1 MAQPLE
7 FGRLK
12 AADLAVEDLQFTDGE
27 FTYVASG
34 KKLGH
39 GGIGAAWLV
48 TRWRGDEP
56 GEVVVAKT
64 FRDEFL
70 AALSEDE
77 VARRHFD
84 HFERVL
90 DEVQRIEHPNLL
102 PVLKWAAI
110 SDNFL
115 LFTPLAGPS
124 LLQTVAL
131 NTLSPRERLWLI
143 LDALRALAHL
153 HKRGIVHRDFTLH
166 NVLTLGDHGVVFDFD
181 LTIMP
186 SLLGDE
192 ERSYRGYYQGRVLGS
207 PEFSIAPEL
216 LDPVLV
222 LEPIGPRVDVY
233 AAGTALHALFSERS
247 VYGEAP
253 DLASL
258 FQRITDGVVHRGAS
272 RVAATER
279 VPPVLL
285 PVIQRCLEREPS
297 LRFADAS
304 ELVSAL
310 EGAHEQLSAEEL
322 RGPKRKTMYEITV
335 VNWSPDEI
343 WETRLDPS
351 VTLDEIRGA
360 ERTLARYGYLV
371 EQSLGRVKGHAIYLA
386 MPDPDLVGDG
396 RFPDDNT
403 YRKIV
408 TVLDLSARGDAEELV
423 QRWLGRFLP
432 IVKRVRQGYLTAL
445 YKVVHDREAQ
455 QLLLFSEWIADP
467 RFGTDLEAHMLSLE
481 EVFGLGLLG
490 AMSIGRLHDQ
500 GLAHN
505 NVEPRSLV
513 FKGLRESGRVQPMFL
528 GLVEPSFEVDA
539 RAADVRNLARMMA
552 GLVKQPRIDA
562 LKPELRPR
570 IDRERAQL
578 EKVANGEL
586 GNAPSI
592 HVLTYLFSRALG
604 IIEPNFELV
613 RTHDGDVESFADLLV
628 RHSLYNKLFQLDVR
642 DD

>member
-1 MAQPLE
+1 M
-7 FGRLK
+7 
-12 AADLAVEDLQFTDGE
+12 AVEDLRFTDGE
-27 FTYVASG
+27 FIYVASG

-39 GGIGAAWLV
+39 GGMGAAWLV

-64 FRDEFL
+64 FREEFL
-70 AALSEDE
+70 ASLSEDE
-77 VARRHFD
+77 VARHHFD

-90 DEVQRIEHPNLL
+90 DEVQKVQHPNLL

-115 LFTPLAGPS
+115 LFTPLAGAS

-131 NTLSPRERLWLI
+131 NKLSPRERVWLAI
-143 LDALRALAHL
+143 DALKGLAHL
-153 HKRGIVHRDFTLH
+153 HKEGIVHRDFTLH
-166 NVLTLGDHGVVFDFD
+166 NVLTLGDRGVVFDYD

-186 SLLGDE
+186 TLLFDE
-192 ERSYRGYYQGRVLGS
+192 ERTYRDYYQGRVLGS

-222 LEPIGPRVDVY
+222 LEPIGPRYDVY
-233 AAGTALHALFSERS
+233 SAGTALHALFSERS
-247 VYGEAP
+247 VYGDAP
-253 DLASL
+253 DLVSL
-258 FQRITDGVVHRGAS
+258 FQRITDGVVHRGES
-272 RVAATER
+272 RVASTEQ

-285 PVIQRCLEREPS
+285 PVIQRCLEREPM
-297 LRFADAS
+297 LRYSDAG
-304 ELVSAL
+304 ELVAAL
-310 EGAHEQLSAEEL
+310 EGAHEELSAEEL
-322 RGPKRKTMYEITV
+322 HGPKRKTMYDITV
-335 VNWSPDEI
+335 VSWTADEI

-351 VTLDEIRGA
+351 VTLDEIRSA
-360 ERTLARYGYLV
+360 ERTLGRYGYLV

-386 MPDPDLVGDG
+386 MPDPDLVADG

-423 QRWLGRFLP
+423 HRWLTRFLP
-432 IVKRVRQGYLTAL
+432 VVRRVRQGYLTAL

-490 AMSIGRLHDQ
+490 ALSIGRLHDQ

-513 FKGLRESGRVQPMFL
+513 FKGHREYGRVQPMIL

-539 RAADVRNLARMMA
+539 RANDVRNLARMIA
-552 GLVKQPRIDA
+552 DLIKQPRIDA
-562 LKPELRPR
+562 LKPELRPQL
-570 IDRERAQL
+570 DRERGQL
-578 EKVANGEL
+578 DKIANGEL

-604 IIEPNFELV
+604 IIERNFELV